1 MYQNIVDDDIY
12 NKDIFIILDQCFNLI
27 VGTARSYT
35 DVKIKQDN
43 SICALIVK
51 EFLKKTE
58 IQNYAKQVV
67 RNMVLEISKIDHE
80 VAFARDETDKNDKK

>member
-1 MYQNIVDDDIY
+1 
-12 NKDIFIILDQCFNLI
+12 
-27 VGTARSYT
+27 
-35 DVKIKQDN
+35 
-43 SICALIVK
+43 LIVK